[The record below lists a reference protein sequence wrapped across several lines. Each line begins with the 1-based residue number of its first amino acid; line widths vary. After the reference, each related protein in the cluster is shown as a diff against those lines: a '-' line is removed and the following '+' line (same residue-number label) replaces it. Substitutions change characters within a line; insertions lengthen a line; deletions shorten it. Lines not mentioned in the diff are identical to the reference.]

1 MKSKKFQVLQKLE
14 TFPIIII
21 NTLIVCL
28 LVVFQVLDM
37 VKILSKISIKP
48 ILRIHLIVILGNA
61 FNFEKTIVYKN
72 MKNHL

>member
-37 VKILSKISIKP
+37 VKILSKIFIKP
-48 ILRIHLIVILGNA
+48 TLRIHLIMILGNA